1 MKNKIV
7 ITFLL
12 SFVAFLSFT
21 QIKAQGSDLEITK
34 NFKSAV
40 QTLEADIDK
49 AQSVTEIP
57 DFESQTAALKDKYI
71 AKKTL
76 LDKALYPETFE
87 STFEK
92 INKKIEV
99 AKGKL
104 GQIGELQVE
113 VTDLKGKLEEL
124 KEFVNKLSE
133 DYYTTLREVVS
144 LRESNKKDK
153 KTVDSLKS
161 LLSKLRENSKK
172 RNSLIDELANSLFF
186 DKEHNVES
194 MNDAEKKELYVK
206 FKSSN
211 MLDNIKRLIS
221 DNIKF
226 MESSAF
232 TTPQLDELKQE
243 QNEFR
248 SRWSAIGPK
257 IAQVYASP
265 KEKDAE
271 LAAVDGMLRKWD
283 STINENIWQ
292 NVDVQF
298 RIKDIT
304 LERFYDGESFYTAVN
319 NYIDKQMKNVEQKNS
334 EELFAA
340 YNTFADSVWNANIA
354 EVWIPLLT
362 RYKMLSN
369 DQISDIDNKLDK
381 WHESLG
387 EPMPNWIYVLV
398 IGVLVLVII
407 VLIVM
412 VVGKSKKINQIKNT

>member
-1 MKNKIV
+1 MKNKV
-7 ITFLL
+7 ITSILFSFIVLL
-12 SFVAFLSFT
+12 SFV
-21 QIKAQGSDLEITK
+21 QIKAQGSDLEVTK

-40 QTLEADIDK
+40 QTLESDIDK
-49 AQSVTEIP
+49 AQSVAEIQ
-57 DFESQTAALKDKYI
+57 DFENQAVALKDKYT
-71 AKKTL
+71 AKKAL

-92 INKKIEV
+92 INKKLEV

-104 GQIGELQVE
+104 SQIGDLQVE
-113 VTDLKGKLEEL
+113 VVDLKGKLQEL
-124 KEFVNKLSE
+124 KEYVNKLSE

-144 LRESNKKDK
+144 LRESNKKDR

-161 LLSKLRENSKK
+161 LLTKLRDNSKK

-221 DNIKF
+221 DNVKF
-226 MESSAF
+226 MEASAF
-232 TTPQLDELKQE
+232 TTQQLDELKQE
-243 QNEFR
+243 QKEF
-248 SRWSAIGPK
+248 SARWKAIGPK
-257 IAQVYASP
+257 IAQVYATP

-271 LAAVDGMLRKWD
+271 LAVVDGMLRKWD

-304 LERFYDGESFYTAVN
+304 LERFYDGESFFNAVVG
-319 NYIDKQMKNVEQKNS
+319 YIEKQTKNSDQKNS
-334 EELFAA
+334 EERYTA
-340 YNTFADSVWNANIA
+340 YNTFADSVWNANISD
-354 EVWIPLLT
+354 VWIPLLT
-362 RYKMLSN
+362 RYRLLSN
-369 DQISDIDNKLDK
+369 SQVDEINDKLDK

-387 EPMPNWIYVLV
+387 EPMPTWIYPLV

-407 VLIVM
+407 VLLVM